1 MIELALAL
9 IACSL
14 IALSIGSNDTSNA
27 FGISIGIGV
36 LSFKRATIILLFF
49 VLAGVIIQGNEV
61 MKTTGKLVDLNIYAL
76 GLSLL
81 VSAFLITFSNWKK
94 LPVSTHQVIVGSLV
108 GAGFAFSLPIQQDTL
123 LKIIASWI
131 ISPFGA
137 SIFSIIIFI
146 TLGRMLKKITFI
158 NVERTLKILLLT
170 SGILIAYNTGANE
183 LATALGPVVYFDVLG
198 HIEASILGT
207 VLIWLGAVLLS
218 HRVIETVGKGITA
231 LDPRSGFSAQFGAGL
246 CVWIFTSVGMPVS
259 TTYCII
265 GGITGVGLLKGIRT
279 VKTGLIKRI
288 FANWFI
294 VPVVAFLFSY
304 IISRTLIE
312 YFL

>member
-14 IALSIGSNDTSNA
+14 IAVSIGSNDTSNA

-36 LSFKRATIILLFF
+36 LSFKRASMMLLFF
-49 VLAGVIIQGNEV
+49 VFAGVLLQGDEV
-61 MKTTGKLVDLNIYAL
+61 MKTTGKLIDLNIYAL
-76 GLSLL
+76 GLSLM

-108 GAGFAFSLPIQQDTL
+108 GAGFAFSLPIQQGTL
-123 LKIIASWI
+123 LKIIASWV

-137 SIFSIIIFI
+137 SIFSIIIFLI
-146 TLGRMLKKITFI
+146 VGRLLKRITFI
-158 NVERTLKILLLT
+158 NIERTLKILLLT

-183 LATALGPVVYFDVLG
+183 LATALGPVVYFNVLG

-294 VPVVAFLFSY
+294 VPAVAFLFSY
-304 IISRTLIE
+304 VLSTTLIQ
-312 YFL
+312 FVL